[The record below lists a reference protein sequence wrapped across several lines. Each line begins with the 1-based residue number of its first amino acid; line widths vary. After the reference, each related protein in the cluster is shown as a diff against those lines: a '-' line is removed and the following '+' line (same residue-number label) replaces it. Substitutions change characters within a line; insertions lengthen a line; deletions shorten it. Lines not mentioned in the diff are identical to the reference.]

1 MVAPQDRLAQDQL
14 RLPGPSTTRGS
25 AARPQSYHTLGMAAD
40 IVVRDIDMEE
50 LARKA
55 ALVRAFLDGGI
66 GTYAGWV
73 HVDVRGYGRRWRG

>member
-1 MVAPQDRLAQDQL
+1 MPHRIAWLRISSGFRCRTYNARVGGAP
-14 RLPGPSTTRGS
+14 S
-25 AARPQSYHTLGMAAD
+25 SYHTLGMAAD
-40 IVVRDIDMEE
+40 IVERDIDMEE

-55 ALVRAFLDGGI
+55 ALVRSFLDGGI

>member
-1 MVAPQDRLAQDQL
+1 MPHRIAWLRISSGFRCRTYNARVGGAP
-14 RLPGPSTTRGS
+14 S
-25 AARPQSYHTLGMAAD
+25 SYHTLGMAAD

-55 ALVRAFLDGGI
+55 ALVRSFLDGGI